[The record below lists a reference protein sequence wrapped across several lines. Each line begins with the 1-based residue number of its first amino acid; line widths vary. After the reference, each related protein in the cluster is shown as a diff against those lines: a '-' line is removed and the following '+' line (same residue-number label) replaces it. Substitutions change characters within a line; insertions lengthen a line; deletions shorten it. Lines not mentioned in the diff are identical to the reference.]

1 MVQDQKKKK
10 KQILVGF
17 SHVSCVAPSAV
28 HTMPPSEWPT
38 KPTVGMRIV
47 IDKETSGNHD
57 VRGTVR
63 FGPAV
68 RKKCAFV
75 SNGGYWGG
83 GKGIR

>member
-1 MVQDQKKKK
+1 MVQDQKRKNKY
-10 KQILVGF
+10 LWGF
-17 SHVSCVAPSAV
+17 LTFPVSLLQLF
-28 HTMPPSEWPT
+28 TMPPSEWPT

-83 GKGIR
+83 GKGIKIK

>member
-1 MVQDQKKKK
+1 MKEKTNTCGV
-10 KQILVGF
+10 F
-17 SHVSCVAPSAV
+17 SRFLCLSFSCS